1 MSIFDQFVNL
11 RDLLSAGVL
20 DGAGTGFD
28 EPPTSWAAHV
38 VGDGWR
44 AILVTRD
51 REAGEAA
58 MALPEGHPAAVLA
71 DSGAWEVLSLKRR
84 LLIREAA

>member
-1 MSIFDQFVNL
+1 MSAFDQFVSLDGLL
-11 RDLLSAGVL
+11 RAGVL
-20 DGAGTGFD
+20 EGAGTGFD
-28 EPPTSWAAHV
+28 EPPTSWAALV

-58 MALPEGHPAAVLA
+58 MALPEGLPAAALA
-71 DSGAWEVLSLKRR
+71 DSGKWEVCSLKRR